1 MKLVADANVLFALS
15 KPSSTAN
22 EILSRLKIILLTP
35 DFALVELYKY
45 KDDLVRNS
53 GIDNFDKI
61 IEFLKTKVVF
71 VVDREYK
78 DLIKKAILLLP
89 DPKDAAY
96 LALALRFSIP
106 IWSND
111 PHLKQQDK
119 IEVFTT
125 EELLNLFSS

>member
-1 MKLVADANVLFALS
+1 MRLAVDANILFALS
-15 KPSSTAN
+15 KPSSVAN
-22 EILSRLKIILLTP
+22 EILSKYRIALLTP

-45 KDDLVRNS
+45 KEDLVRNS
-53 GIDNFDKI
+53 GINNFDKI

-71 VVDREYK
+71 VVAEEYK
-78 DLIKKAILLLP
+78 DLINKAILLLP

-96 LALALRFSIP
+96 LALALKFDVP

-111 PHLKQQDK
+111 PHLKQQNK

-125 EELLNLFSS
+125 EDLFNLLDS

>member
-1 MKLVADANVLFALS
+1 MRLVADANVLFALS
-15 KPSSTAN
+15 KSSSVAN
-22 EILSRLKIILLTP
+22 EILSRYRMALLTP

-61 IEFLKTKVVF
+61 IEFLKNKVVF
-71 VVDREYK
+71 VVAEEYK
-78 DLIKKAILLLP
+78 DLINKAILLLP

-96 LALALRFSIP
+96 LALALKFDVS

-111 PHLKQQDK
+111 PHLKQQNK

-125 EELLNLFSS
+125 EELLNLLDS

>member
-1 MKLVADANVLFALS
+1 MRLAVDANILFALS
-15 KPSSTAN
+15 KPSSVAN
-22 EILSRLKIILLTP
+22 EILSKYRIALLTP

-45 KDDLVRNS
+45 KEDLVRNS
-53 GIDNFDKI
+53 GINNFDKI

-71 VVDREYK
+71 VVAEEYK
-78 DLIKKAILLLP
+78 DLINKAILLLP

-96 LALALRFSIP
+96 LALSLKFDAP

-111 PHLKQQDK
+111 PHLKQQNK

-125 EELLNLFSS
+125 EDLLNLLDS

>member
-1 MKLVADANVLFALS
+1 MRLVADANVLFALS
-15 KPSSTAN
+15 KPSSVAN
-22 EILSRLKIILLTP
+22 EILSRYKMALLTP

-45 KDDLVRNS
+45 KEDLVRNS
-53 GIDNFDKI
+53 DIDNFDKI
-61 IEFLKTKVVF
+61 IEFLKNKVVF
-71 VVDREYK
+71 VVAEEYK

-96 LALALRFSIP
+96 LALALKFSIP

-111 PHLKQQDK
+111 SHLKQQNK

-125 EELLNLFSS
+125 EELLNLLDS